1 MEDSTAR
8 SDGVTAMSNLLE
20 VIRGAIEAS
29 SRFEEENAVGS
40 YRNCMTLFVSAG
52 DGLELTV
59 SVTNPEQLDG

>member
-8 SDGVTAMSNLLE
+8 SDGVTAMIDLVK

-29 SRFEEENAVGS
+29 SRFGEETAVGS
-40 YRNCMTLFVSAG
+40 YRNCMTLFISAG

-59 SVTNPEQLDG
+59 SVTNPEALD